1 MSEANFQE
9 FLSQVASRLRHDL
22 KGGLITLK
30 MGLESLDD
38 EEGLK
43 PLLMEKTQ
51 ELVDLS
57 DKLVLLLRM
66 GQVDKQRVS
75 PLGLCKQVASRAEE
89 LYPQLKV
96 HVPENADVGRWSLD
110 PDAVIYAALELCQ
123 NATHAGAKSVTIGLA
138 RGQEQN
144 SVIFT
149 DDGEGWPQETAL
161 SDMVQLGRSGWGRSG
176 LGLAVVDRCMKEHGG
191 RFRLAKESA
200 STKAI
205 LDFHPEEVN

>member
-1 MSEANFQE
+1 MSEGNFQE

-38 EEGLK
+38 EESLK

-66 GQVDKQRVS
+66 GQVEKQRVS
-75 PLGLCKQVASRAEE
+75 PLGLCKQAASRAEE
-89 LYPQLKV
+89 LYPELKV
-96 HVPENADVGRWSLD
+96 EVAEATEVGRWAVD

-123 NATHAGAKSVTIGLA
+123 NATFAGAKTVTIGLSKE
-138 RGQEQN
+138 GN
-144 SVIFT
+144 KNLVTFT
-149 DDGEGWPQETAL
+149 DDGSGWPAELAVGDLTKIGH
-161 SDMVQLGRSGWGRSG
+161 SSWGRSG
-176 LGLAVVDRCMKEHGG
+176 LGLAVVERCMLEHGG
-191 RFRLAKESA
+191 QFRLARDPDSA
-200 STKAI
+200 WAV
-205 LDFHPEEVN
+205 LEFCGEEE